1 MQSAPARARPSAA
14 MTDPAE
20 PDHYDILAVDP
31 EATPAE
37 IKRAWRRQVQL
48 THPDAGGSTARFQQ
62 VNQAYEVLSDPIA
75 RGMYD
80 RRRRATAPSQSPP
93 ESHEPPATP
102 LAPEPAPGAPTG
114 ATAPAPS
121 RQLGPWAVLAAPGAA
136 VVYWVAHLAMRASSA
151 AVSGSDLV
159 STLGWSLIATA
170 LALFEMTIWVGLPIA
185 IGISING
192 LWGLATSRTR

>member
-1 MQSAPARARPSAA
+1 
-14 MTDPAE
+14 MTDRAE
-20 PDHYDILAVDP
+20 PDHYDILHVAS
-31 EATPAE
+31 EASPAE

-48 THPDAGGSTARFQQ
+48 THPDVGGSTARFQL

-80 RRRRATAPSQSPP
+80 RRRRTTTPSHQPP
-93 ESHEPPATP
+93 EPPATR
-102 LAPEPAPGAPTG
+102 LEPEPTPAASTTAAAPT
-114 ATAPAPS
+114 PS

-136 VVYWVAHLAMRASSA
+136 LVYWLAHHAMRASSE

-170 LALFEMTIWVGLPIA
+170 LALFGMTVWIGLPIA
-185 IGISING
+185 IGISVNG
-192 LWGLATSRTR
+192 LWGLAVSRSADPQRHRP